1 MANQFSISIK
11 SDIEDVRDMFF
22 ALSRNNKDRFLRFSI
37 NQVGRKA
44 FTETVRTMSKN
55 LGIKQYHLRG
65 RAGAGGMMRKRL
77 ASDSN
82 LSFTISTKSKHL
94 FASEPMFAP
103 KWNRGL
109 KGVSAMYYGKRRT
122 VKGSFLAPGRN
133 SGKIIAFIRE
143 TRKRYPIRPVFNYN
157 PAWEMMKEENS
168 GHIQEKHIP
177 EIPKVYYKKLDGFMS
192 KRKRVKKLF

>member
-1 MANQFSISIK
+1 MANFSISIK
-11 SDIEDVRDMFF
+11 SDVEDVQNMFF

-44 FTETVRTMSKN
+44 FTETVKKMSKN
-55 LGIKQYHLRG
+55 LGIKQYVLRG
-65 RAGAGGMMRKRL
+65 KAGKGGMMKRRL
-77 ASDSN
+77 ASDNN
-82 LSFTISTKSKHL
+82 LQFSISTKSRHL
-94 FASEPMFAP
+94 FVSEEIFKP
-103 KWNRGL
+103 KWHRGL

-122 VKGSFLAPGRN
+122 TKGSFLAAGKD

-143 TRKRYPIRPVFNYN
+143 TKSRYPIRPVFAFN

-192 KRKRVKKLF
+192 KRNRMKKIF